1 MLAFINRRFSQ
12 VFVGAF
18 LPQLIVPD
26 LLNANRGIVIAAAM
40 SVALK
45 FALAKAYEY
54 VFSTVPVNAIQDQFY
69 ATGIRFLSSLGDTV
83 VALLYLLIYTS
94 LVLAKLVILVFP
106 HAVKLGKVVV
116 DFHMTKLS
124 RSDLI
129 IQATSISVLLTCFI
143 FRKRIQRAWRN
154 FIDGVSAK
162 SKVAAK
168 AAPHVLF
175 FSTAI
180 VFAIVGRNLLLPLTH
195 SAVMPVFTLVLP
207 LAETVYLLFQV
218 KNMDER
224 SAQAAICGKNLLWV
238 IVGIYH
244 ALVTFASLIPFSR
257 SVLQYLPYAREMVI
271 VVMVWVQ
278 LSPVFT
284 RIVFESVISK
294 IMVKLCALVPAGYNL
309 DQTQQKTSTFV
320 SVLKMMYLINDSQV
334 SFLQALFQDSV
345 ATILA
350 AVFLFTPNPFATV
363 GAVIIA
369 ILLPAFRTSAV
380 VASAVPADGATGE
393 LAKLARPPNGTGN
406 SSSSVTETA
415 KKREKMIIGVDHVLS
430 THWLRYWVCFSVLW
444 CVRIYVMNPWA
455 SVLIV
460 SCLWLQHSYFQG
472 SSQLTSFIVD
482 AATAIAE
489 RNRRIEME
497 RGWRSPVPSSLVGDA
512 AGLTTPMAATP
523 SRFSLA
529 GFFTRTP
536 MKTPAAALFS
546 DRAPVPSVDSKDA
559 LERNPVV
566 TSSAGSGSNSGSNS
580 GISSGSGG
588 ASRRA
593 LGPRSGG
600 TGVGSDDTVRA

>member
-1 MLAFINRRFSQ
+1 MI
-12 VFVGAF
+12 VGASSRCSPF
-18 LPQLIVPD
+18 FQIWEQLKTLEVPSEIS
-26 LLNANRGIVIAAAM
+26 RIAAVM
-40 SVALK
+40 SAAIK

-54 VFSTVPVNAIQDQFY
+54 VFSTVPVNAIQDEFY
-69 ATGIRFLSSLGDTV
+69 ATGMRFLYSLGDTV
-83 VALLYLLIYTS
+83 VALLYLLVYTS

-106 HAVKLGKVVV
+106 HAVRLGKVVV

-129 IQATSISVLLTCFI
+129 IEATSISVLLTCFI

-180 VFAIVGRNLLLPLTH
+180 VFAIVGKNLLLPLTH

-207 LAETVYLLFQV
+207 LAETIYLLFQV
-218 KNMDER
+218 KSMDEK
-224 SAQAAICGKNLLWV
+224 SAQAAICAKNLLWV

-294 IMVKLCALVPAGYNL
+294 IMVQLCALVPAGYNL

-320 SVLKMMYLINDSQV
+320 SVLKMMYLINDSQL

-350 AVFLFTPNPFATV
+350 AVFVFTPNPFATV

-380 VASAVPADGATGE
+380 VASAAPASGATGE

-406 SSSSVTETA
+406 STSVTETA
-415 KKREKMIIGVDHVLS
+415 KKREKMQIGVDHVLS

-455 SVLIV
+455 SVVIV

-472 SSQLTSFIVD
+472 SSQLTAFMVD

-497 RGWRSPVPSSLVGDA
+497 RGWRSPVPSALGADA
-512 AGLTTPMAATP
+512 AGLTTPVAATP
-523 SRFSLA
+523 SRFSSLA

-536 MKTPAAALFS
+536 MKTPATALFS
-546 DRAPVPSVDSKDA
+546 ERAAVPSVDSKDA

-566 TSSAGSGSNSGSNS
+566 NSSSGGSSNPGSNPS
-580 GISSGSGG
+580 SSGSSGGG

-593 LGPRSGG
+593 VGPRSGS
-600 TGVGSDDTVRA
+600 TGVGGDDAVRA